1 MQLKQLQEQFVLVVD
16 NTLKTDLNTD
26 VQKGINA
33 LFDGTSDSAINEFKK
48 SEAQIKETNSEYNSW
63 IDTYMN
69 MSINELKSVNIKNL
83 AGVKRAAYLKVC
95 KERKQEQN

>member
-33 LFDGTSDSAINEFKK
+33 LFDGTSITI
-48 SEAQIKETNSEYNSW
+48 IK
-63 IDTYMN
+63 
-69 MSINELKSVNIKNL
+69 
-83 AGVKRAAYLKVC
+83 
-95 KERKQEQN
+95 

>member
-1 MQLKQLQEQFVLVVD
+1 MAQFQISIY

-48 SEAQIKETNSEYNSW
+48 SEAQIKETNSEYNSLVGL
-63 IDTYMN
+63 IL
-69 MSINELKSVNIKNL
+69 I
-83 AGVKRAAYLKVC
+83 
-95 KERKQEQN
+95 